1 MVTMDKLDVYIESL
15 VFATE
20 YPVPVPEIISSLQ
33 NALEIDIEEDEVI
46 ASLDRLVA
54 KYKGDD
60 FAFEI
65 VQISG
70 GFQFM
75 TKGAFHHI
83 VGEYL
88 KQITQK
94 RLSRTALETLS
105 IIAYKQ
111 PVTKPT
117 IEQIRGV
124 NSDYSLQKLLEKNLI
139 EIVGRDDGPGRPLI
153 YATSSRFMDYFG
165 LKSMKDLPELR
176 DFQDDENSV
185 GVAETLFEE
194 E

>member
-1 MVTMDKLDVYIESL
+1 MEKLDLYIESL
-15 VFATE
+15 IFASEQPISLTDISKSLE
-20 YPVPVPEIISSLQ
+20 SSLEQ
-33 NALEIDIEEDEVI
+33 GIKEKQVLEAIERLKEKFADE
-46 ASLDRLVA
+46 L
-54 KYKGDD
+54 

-65 VQISG
+65 VEISN

-75 TKGAFHHI
+75 TKGAYHHI

-88 KQITQK
+88 KQITKK

-111 PVTKPT
+111 PVTKPV

-124 NSDYSLQKLLEKNLI
+124 SSDYSLQKLLEKNLV
-139 EIVGRDDGPGRPLI
+139 EIVGRDEGPGRPLV
-153 YATSSRFMDYFG
+153 YATSQKFMDYFG
-165 LKSMKDLPELR
+165 LKSMKDLPSLK
-176 DFQDDENSV
+176 DFKEEDNIV
-185 GVAETLFEE
+185 GEGESLFEE